1 MSYAAAIENLSALIP
16 ELFSTPG
23 TPGSTRRKFSLME
36 IGILCT
42 ALGDPQHSFPSVLVA
57 GTNGKG
63 STASTLASIARESGL
78 QVGLYTSPHLDR
90 VNERIRL
97 LQPRPGAPGLDS
109 ETWDST
115 DIPDDDFARV
125 YFRVHAAAEQAV
137 LDHDLEHL
145 PSYFELLTALA
156 FQYFAESKV
165 DLAVLEVGMG
175 GRLDATNIV
184 APVLSVITD
193 ISLDH
198 QEWLGETIDLI
209 AREKAGILR
218 PNGVLVTLPQHP
230 EANQALGEV
239 ATELNVRGINAAQYT
254 PQIGVSSTA
263 PYPIQVLGEEIL
275 VDSPLKGAHQHR
287 NIALAVAAAV
297 ELAQDLSFPIT
308 PSAIE
313 RGIQNTRWPGRLERL
328 ALPASPEFIL
338 DVAHNPA
345 GAWALRSALNSSE
358 NAGAPGLASE
368 TWESSTENVGAP
380 GLALETWEG
389 STENAGAPGLA
400 SETWESSVENV
411 GAPGLA
417 LETWESSAANAGA
430 PGLALETWEGS
441 TANAGAPGLAS
452 ETWESSAANAG
463 APGLALET
471 WEGSTANAGAPHL
484 ASETWESSAANAGA
498 PHLASEMWDGDAPHG
513 TVLIFACL
521 RDKPLREMTQ
531 ILFPIFDHV
540 VLAPIHS
547 PRATEVA
554 DLLAAAEATG
564 VPSTPSA
571 TVEEA
576 IQIALALNPAKIVI
590 SGSVYLVGE
599 ARHILLNP
607 AQAQEDRIR

>member
-23 TPGSTRRKFSLME
+23 SASGSAPDSPSSSPRRKFSLNE
-36 IGILCT
+36 IGILCA
-42 ALGDPQHSFPSVLVA
+42 ALGDPQHSFPSVLIA

-63 STASTLASIARESGL
+63 STASTLAAIAREAGL
-78 QVGLYTSPHLDR
+78 RVGLYTSPHLER
-90 VNERIRL
+90 VNERIKL
-97 LQPRPGAPGLDS
+97 LLPSPSAGAPGLDV
-109 ETWDST
+109 ETGDFP
-115 DIPDDDFARV
+115 DIPDQSFASL
-125 YFRVHAAAEQAV
+125 YFRVHAAAEQLV
-137 LDHDLEHL
+137 LDHALEHL

-156 FQYFAESKV
+156 FVYFQESKV

-184 APVLSVITD
+184 SPILSVITD
-193 ISLDH
+193 ISFDH
-198 QEWLGETIDLI
+198 QEWLGSTIDLI

-239 ATELNVRGINAAQYT
+239 ATELGVRGISAAQYT
-254 PQIGVSSTA
+254 PQLGVSPIDPIT
-263 PYPIQVLGEEIL
+263 PYPIHVLGEEIL

-297 ELAQDLSFPIT
+297 ELAENRSFPIT
-308 PSAIE
+308 PATIE
-313 RGIQNTRWPGRLERL
+313 RGIQSTRWPGRLERL
-328 ALPASPEFIL
+328 TLPTGPEFVL

-345 GAWALRSALNSSE
+345 GAWALRSALNSE
-358 NAGAPGLASE
+358 NLGAPGLDDRGPQRQVFVDGVVE
-368 TWESSTENVGAP
+368 TWNHD
-380 GLALETWEG
+380 
-389 STENAGAPGLA
+389 A
-400 SETWESSVENV
+400 S
-411 GAPGLA
+411 
-417 LETWESSAANAGA
+417 
-430 PGLALETWEGS
+430 
-441 TANAGAPGLAS
+441 
-452 ETWESSAANAG
+452 
-463 APGLALET
+463 
-471 WEGSTANAGAPHL
+471 
-484 ASETWESSAANAGA
+484 
-498 PHLASEMWDGDAPHG
+498 HG
-513 TVLIFACL
+513 NILIFACL

-531 ILFPIFDHV
+531 ILFPIFDHI

-576 IQIALALNPAKIVI
+576 IQIALRLNPVRIVI

-599 ARHILLNP
+599 ARHILLNQ
-607 AQAQEDRIR
+607 AQAQKERVR

>member
-16 ELFSTPG
+16 ELFSTPVS
-23 TPGSTRRKFSLME
+23 TPGSTSSSTSSSTRRKFSLKE
-36 IGILCT
+36 IGILCA
-42 ALGDPQHSFPSVLVA
+42 ALGNPQLSFPSVLVA

-63 STASTLASIARESGL
+63 STSSTLASIARESGL

-97 LQPRPGAPGLDS
+97 LQPRPGAPGLDF
-109 ETWDST
+109 ETW
-115 DIPDDDFARV
+115 DIPDDDFARL
-125 YFRVHAAAEQAV
+125 YFHVHAAAEQAV
-137 LDHDLEHL
+137 LDHALEHL

-156 FQYFAESKV
+156 FVYFQESKV

-184 APVLSVITD
+184 TPVLSVITD

-198 QEWLGETIDLI
+198 QEWLGETIALI

-218 PNGVLVTLPQHP
+218 PNGALVTLPQHP
-230 EANQALGEV
+230 EANQSLGEV
-239 ATELNVRGINAAQYT
+239 ATGLNVRGINAAQYT
-254 PQIGVSSTA
+254 PQIGVSSTE
-263 PYPIQVLGEEIL
+263 PYPIQVLGAEIL

-297 ELAQDLSFPIT
+297 ELAQSRSFPIT
-308 PSAIE
+308 PAAIE
-313 RGIQNTRWPGRLERL
+313 RGIRNTRWPGRLERL
-328 ALPASPEFIL
+328 IPAGTALSALVGRGFSPGITAAEVSGALAPEVCSSPHQPEFIL

-345 GAWALRSALNSSE
+345 GAWALRSALNSE
-358 NAGAPGLASE
+358 NAGAGAPGLASE
-368 TWESSTENVGAP
+368 TWDPTSSP
-380 GLALETWEG
+380 
-389 STENAGAPGLA
+389 SQ
-400 SETWESSVENV
+400 
-411 GAPGLA
+411 
-417 LETWESSAANAGA
+417 
-430 PGLALETWEGS
+430 
-441 TANAGAPGLAS
+441 
-452 ETWESSAANAG
+452 
-463 APGLALET
+463 
-471 WEGSTANAGAPHL
+471 
-484 ASETWESSAANAGA
+484 
-498 PHLASEMWDGDAPHG
+498 
-513 TVLIFACL
+513 VLIFACL

-576 IQIALALNPAKIVI
+576 IQIALALKPARIVV

-599 ARHILLNP
+599 ARHILLNQP
-607 AQAQEDRIR
+607 KAQEERVR